1 MRHILRKII
10 KEKDKYDRI
19 IRSLFFF
26 FTLRTNLGATK
37 LEGAGIN

>member
-26 FTLRTNLGATK
+26 SRVGLV
-37 LEGAGIN
+37 